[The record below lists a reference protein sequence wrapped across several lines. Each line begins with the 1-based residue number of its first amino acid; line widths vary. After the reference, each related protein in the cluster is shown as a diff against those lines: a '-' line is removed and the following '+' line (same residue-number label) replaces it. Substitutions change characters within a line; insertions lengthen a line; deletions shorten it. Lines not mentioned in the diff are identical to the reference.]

1 MRDGENPV
9 HTLGRSATEVFSS
22 FRPRGG
28 RGRQAESAVIRQGR
42 CNDPEMVI
50 PWKVPERMPNPKV
63 TLTLSRASSV
73 ASVSIIQRRGS
84 YNHLMALDF
93 NIPLSLFPPSPPP
106 PPAPPRGSS
115 RESKESCSVIINA
128 SVSMTLPLEINQ
140 PEAWTDDKL
149 IHRRCSDLLH
159 GFRRSIPR

>member
-1 MRDGENPV
+1 MNFRVVSEKGGVRDGENAV

-63 TLTLSRASSV
+63 TLTLGRASSV

-93 NIPLSLFPPSPPP
+93 NIPLSLFPPSP
-106 PPAPPRGSS
+106 RLH
-115 RESKESCSVIINA
+115 
-128 SVSMTLPLEINQ
+128 LPGGRAANQ
-140 PEAWTDDKL
+140 KKVAAL
-149 IHRRCSDLLH
+149 LLMHRYR
-159 GFRRSIPR
+159 

>member
-1 MRDGENPV
+1 MNFRVVSEKGGVRDGENAV

-22 FRPRGG
+22 FGPRGG

-93 NIPLSLFPPSPPP
+93 NIPLSLFPPFPPLH
-106 PPAPPRGSS
+106 
-115 RESKESCSVIINA
+115 
-128 SVSMTLPLEINQ
+128 LPGGRAANQ
-140 PEAWTDDKL
+140 KKVAAL
-149 IHRRCSDLLH
+149 LLMHRYR
-159 GFRRSIPR
+159 

>member
-1 MRDGENPV
+1 MNFRVVSEKGGVRDGENAV

-22 FRPRGG
+22 FGPRGG

-63 TLTLSRASSV
+63 TLTLGRASSV

-93 NIPLSLFPPSPPP
+93 NIPLSLFPPSPPLH
-106 PPAPPRGSS
+106 
-115 RESKESCSVIINA
+115 
-128 SVSMTLPLEINQ
+128 LPGGRAANQ
-140 PEAWTDDKL
+140 KKVAAL
-149 IHRRCSDLLH
+149 LLMHRYR
-159 GFRRSIPR
+159 

>member
-1 MRDGENPV
+1 MNFRVVSEKGGVRDGENPV

-22 FRPRGG
+22 FGPRGG

-63 TLTLSRASSV
+63 TLTLGRASSV

-93 NIPLSLFPPSPPP
+93 NIPLSLFPPSPPLH
-106 PPAPPRGSS
+106 
-115 RESKESCSVIINA
+115 
-128 SVSMTLPLEINQ
+128 LPGGRAANQ
-140 PEAWTDDKL
+140 KKVAAL
-149 IHRRCSDLLH
+149 LLMHRYR
-159 GFRRSIPR
+159 

>member
-1 MRDGENPV
+1 MNFRVVSEKGGVRDGENAV

-63 TLTLSRASSV
+63 TLTLGRASSV

-93 NIPLSLFPPSPPP
+93 NIPLSLFPPSPPLH
-106 PPAPPRGSS
+106 
-115 RESKESCSVIINA
+115 
-128 SVSMTLPLEINQ
+128 LPGGRAANQ
-140 PEAWTDDKL
+140 KKVAAL
-149 IHRRCSDLLH
+149 LLMHRYR
-159 GFRRSIPR
+159 

>member
-1 MRDGENPV
+1 MNFRVVSEKGGVRDGENAV

-63 TLTLSRASSV
+63 TLTLGRASSV

-93 NIPLSLFPPSPPP
+93 NIPLSLFPPF
-106 PPAPPRGSS
+106 
-115 RESKESCSVIINA
+115 
-128 SVSMTLPLEINQ
+128 LPLHLPGGRAANQ
-140 PEAWTDDKL
+140 KKVAAL
-149 IHRRCSDLLH
+149 LLMHRYR
-159 GFRRSIPR
+159 

>member
-1 MRDGENPV
+1 MNFRVVSEKGGVRDGENPV

-106 PPAPPRGSS
+106 PLH
-115 RESKESCSVIINA
+115 
-128 SVSMTLPLEINQ
+128 LPGGRAANQ
-140 PEAWTDDKL
+140 KKVAAL
-149 IHRRCSDLLH
+149 LLMHRYR
-159 GFRRSIPR
+159 

>member
-1 MRDGENPV
+1 MNFRVVSEKGGVRDGENPV

-63 TLTLSRASSV
+63 TLTLGRASSV

-93 NIPLSLFPPSPPP
+93 NIPLSLFPPFPPLH
-106 PPAPPRGSS
+106 
-115 RESKESCSVIINA
+115 
-128 SVSMTLPLEINQ
+128 LPGGRAANQ
-140 PEAWTDDKL
+140 KKVAAL
-149 IHRRCSDLLH
+149 LLMHRYR
-159 GFRRSIPR
+159 

>member
-1 MRDGENPV
+1 MNFRVVSEKGGVRDGENPV

-22 FRPRGG
+22 FGPRGG

-63 TLTLSRASSV
+63 TLTLGRASSV

-93 NIPLSLFPPSPPP
+93 NIPLSLFPPFPPLH
-106 PPAPPRGSS
+106 
-115 RESKESCSVIINA
+115 
-128 SVSMTLPLEINQ
+128 LPGGRAANQ
-140 PEAWTDDKL
+140 KKVAAL
-149 IHRRCSDLLH
+149 LLMHRYR
-159 GFRRSIPR
+159 

>member
-1 MRDGENPV
+1 MNFRVVSEKGGVRDGENAV

-63 TLTLSRASSV
+63 TLTLGRASSV

-93 NIPLSLFPPSPPP
+93 NIPLSLFPPSPPLH
-106 PPAPPRGSS
+106 
-115 RESKESCSVIINA
+115 
-128 SVSMTLPLEINQ
+128 LPEGRAANQ
-140 PEAWTDDKL
+140 KKVAAL
-149 IHRRCSDLLH
+149 LLMHRYR
-159 GFRRSIPR
+159 

>member
-1 MRDGENPV
+1 MNFRVVSEKGGVRDGENAV

-22 FRPRGG
+22 FGPRGG

-93 NIPLSLFPPSPPP
+93 NIPLSLFPPSPPLH
-106 PPAPPRGSS
+106 
-115 RESKESCSVIINA
+115 
-128 SVSMTLPLEINQ
+128 LPGGRAANQ
-140 PEAWTDDKL
+140 KKVAAL
-149 IHRRCSDLLH
+149 LLMHRYR
-159 GFRRSIPR
+159 

>member
-1 MRDGENPV
+1 MNFRVVSEKGGVRDGENAV

-22 FRPRGG
+22 FGPRGG

-63 TLTLSRASSV
+63 TLTLGRASSV

-93 NIPLSLFPPSPPP
+93 NIPLSLFPPFPPLH
-106 PPAPPRGSS
+106 
-115 RESKESCSVIINA
+115 
-128 SVSMTLPLEINQ
+128 LPGGRAANQ
-140 PEAWTDDKL
+140 KKVAAL
-149 IHRRCSDLLH
+149 LLMHRYR
-159 GFRRSIPR
+159 

>member
-1 MRDGENPV
+1 MNFRVVSEKGGVRDGENPV

-93 NIPLSLFPPSPPP
+93 NIPLSLFPPSPPLH
-106 PPAPPRGSS
+106 
-115 RESKESCSVIINA
+115 
-128 SVSMTLPLEINQ
+128 LPGGRAANQ
-140 PEAWTDDKL
+140 KKVAAL
-149 IHRRCSDLLH
+149 LLMHRYR
-159 GFRRSIPR
+159 

>member
-1 MRDGENPV
+1 MNFRVVSEKGGVRDGENPV

-93 NIPLSLFPPSPPP
+93 NIPLSLFPPFPPLH
-106 PPAPPRGSS
+106 
-115 RESKESCSVIINA
+115 
-128 SVSMTLPLEINQ
+128 LPGGRAANQ
-140 PEAWTDDKL
+140 KKVAAL
-149 IHRRCSDLLH
+149 LLMHRYR
-159 GFRRSIPR
+159 

>member
-1 MRDGENPV
+1 MNFRVVSEKGGVRDGENAV

-93 NIPLSLFPPSPPP
+93 NIPLSLFPPSPPLH
-106 PPAPPRGSS
+106 
-115 RESKESCSVIINA
+115 
-128 SVSMTLPLEINQ
+128 LPGGRAANQ
-140 PEAWTDDKL
+140 KKVAAL
-149 IHRRCSDLLH
+149 LLMHRYRW
-159 GFRRSIPR
+159 RYRWK

>member
-1 MRDGENPV
+1 MNFRVVSEKGGVRDGENAV

-93 NIPLSLFPPSPPP
+93 NIPLSLFPPFPPP
-106 PPAPPRGSS
+106 PLH
-115 RESKESCSVIINA
+115 
-128 SVSMTLPLEINQ
+128 LPGGRAANQ
-140 PEAWTDDKL
+140 KKVAAL
-149 IHRRCSDLLH
+149 LLMHRYR
-159 GFRRSIPR
+159 

>member
-1 MRDGENPV
+1 MNFRVVSEKGGVRDGENPV

-63 TLTLSRASSV
+63 TLTLGRASSV

-93 NIPLSLFPPSPPP
+93 NIPLSLFPPSPPLH
-106 PPAPPRGSS
+106 
-115 RESKESCSVIINA
+115 
-128 SVSMTLPLEINQ
+128 LPGGRAANQ
-140 PEAWTDDKL
+140 KKVAAL
-149 IHRRCSDLLH
+149 LLMHRYR
-159 GFRRSIPR
+159 

>member
-1 MRDGENPV
+1 MNFRVVSEKGGVRDGENAV

-93 NIPLSLFPPSPPP
+93 NIPLSLFPPFPPLH
-106 PPAPPRGSS
+106 
-115 RESKESCSVIINA
+115 
-128 SVSMTLPLEINQ
+128 LPGGRAANQ
-140 PEAWTDDKL
+140 KKVAAL
-149 IHRRCSDLLH
+149 LLMHRYR
-159 GFRRSIPR
+159 

>member
-1 MRDGENPV
+1 MNFRVVSEKGGVRDGENAV

-93 NIPLSLFPPSPPP
+93 NIPLSLFPPSPPLH
-106 PPAPPRGSS
+106 
-115 RESKESCSVIINA
+115 
-128 SVSMTLPLEINQ
+128 LPGGRAANQ
-140 PEAWTDDKL
+140 KKVAAL
-149 IHRRCSDLLH
+149 LLMHRYR
-159 GFRRSIPR
+159 